1 MSQKTKSGQK
11 GSLDSPNT
19 IVIVSLIVGAII
31 IGLLFWLKTNK
42 PVAGTSPGTGP
53 TKAETSAV
61 AEKLVLPKYNSGEIQ
76 KWIVSKMQSEGAKI
90 GVVNVWATWCEPCR
104 DEMPE
109 LATYQKTKQAPLF
122 LISADN
128 EVDEKEVRSFLVQ
141 SGVDFESALIKGD
154 QQEFIEKWQSLSA
167 KDPARQWS
175 MTLPATFII
184 NASGQI
190 LSFHVGTST
199 VAELTAL
206 VKKTLDTAH
215 D

>member
-1 MSQKTKSGQK
+1 MSQKTKPGQK
-11 GSLDSPNT
+11 GSLDSPNA
-19 IVIVSLIVGAII
+19 IVIVSLIVGAVIVA
-31 IGLLFWLKTNK
+31 LLVYLRTNDRMG
-42 PVAGTSPGTGP
+42 ATRPGTATP
-53 TKAETSAV
+53 NAELSAAAV
-61 AEKLVLPKYNSGEIQ
+61 KLPLPKYKSDEIQ
-76 KWIVSKMQSEGAKI
+76 KWIASKMQAEQAKI

-109 LATYQKTKQAPLF
+109 LAKYQKTKQAPLF

-141 SGVDFESALIKGD
+141 TGVDFESVLIKGD
-154 QQEFIEKWQSLSA
+154 QQEFIEKWQSLSS

-175 MTLPATFII
+175 MTLPATFLV

-190 LSFHVGTST
+190 ISFHVGTST

>member
-1 MSQKTKSGQK
+1 MSQKTKSGHK
-11 GSLDSPNT
+11 GSLDSPNA

-31 IGLLFWLKTNK
+31 IGLLLYLRSNK
-42 PVAGTSPGTGP
+42 SAHPANGSTQS
-53 TKAETSAV
+53 ETSAE
-61 AEKLVLPKYNSGEIQ
+61 AEKLGLPKYKTEEIQ
-76 KWIVSKMQSEGAKI
+76 KWIASRMQVEGAKI

-109 LATYQKTKQAPLF
+109 LAKYQKTKQAPLF

-128 EVDEKEVRSFLVQ
+128 EVDEKAVRSFLVQ
-141 SGVDFESALIKGD
+141 SGVDFESALIKGN
-154 QQEFIEKWQSLSA
+154 QQEFIEKWQNLSS

-175 MTLPATFII
+175 MTLPATFLV